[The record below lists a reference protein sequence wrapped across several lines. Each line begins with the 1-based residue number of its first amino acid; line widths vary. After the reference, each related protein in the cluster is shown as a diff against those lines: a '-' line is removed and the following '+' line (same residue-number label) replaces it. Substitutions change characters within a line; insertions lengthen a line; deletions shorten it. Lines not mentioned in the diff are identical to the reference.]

1 MIAKI
6 SEKQLKKFP
15 AVVHISIT
23 KKCNLNCR
31 KCYYKG
37 EENPKLVKKIIE
49 DVAASRVK
57 AVAIGGGE
65 PMLHPNIS
73 DFINFLVESGKIV
86 SITTNG
92 TICKPIDGVSKYA
105 ISFDPVHEQT
115 WKNPESV
122 IAAAKTYSEF
132 AEVWMNHI
140 LTTKEDLSRAL
151 NVLGDHVSTVTL
163 LALKPIRRIDKESWL
178 DVIELVK
185 QYGLKVAV
193 DACVAEIAGIGRCRQ
208 GIVSMSIDADG
219 SCAICSNDGSSRI
232 PYEGIE
238 RSWEKIRRNCPFNF
252 FKEQVLKDIRF
263 KFN

>member
-6 SEKQLKKFP
+6 SEEKLKIKKCP

-31 KCYYKG
+31 ECYYKG
-37 EENPKLVKKIIE
+37 EENPELVKKIIE

-65 PMLHPNIS
+65 PMLHPNIC
-73 DFINFLVESGKIV
+73 DFINFLAESGKIV

-105 ISFDPVHEQT
+105 ISFDPIHKQT
-115 WKNPESV
+115 WRNPESV
-122 IAAAKTYSEF
+122 ITAAKTYSEF

-151 NVLGDHVSTVTL
+151 NVLGDYISTVTL
-163 LALKPIRRIDKESWL
+163 LALKPIRRIDKELWL
-178 DVIELVK
+178 NAMELVK
-185 QYGLKVAV
+185 QYGLKIAV
-193 DACVAEIAGIGRCRQ
+193 DACVAEITSIGRCRQ
-208 GIVSMSIDADG
+208 GIASMSIDADG
-219 SCAICSNDGSSRI
+219 SCAICSNDRSNRI

-238 RSWEKIRRNCPFNF
+238 KSWEKIRRICPFN
-252 FKEQVLKDIRF
+252 QNSVR
-263 KFN
+263 

>member
-1 MIAKI
+1 MIKVT
-6 SEKQLKKFP
+6 ETQLKKCP

-31 KCYYKG
+31 ECYYKG
-37 EENPKLVKKIIE
+37 EENPELVKKIIE

-105 ISFDPVHEQT
+105 ISFDPIHEQT

-122 IAAAKTYSEF
+122 IAATKTYSDC
-132 AEVWMNHI
+132 AEVWLNHI
-140 LTTKEDLSRAL
+140 LTTKEDLIRAL
-151 NVLGDHVSTVTL
+151 DIFANYATTVTL
-163 LALKPIRRIDKESWL
+163 LALKPIQKINKGLWIDSI
-178 DVIELVK
+178 DLVN
-185 QYGLKVAV
+185 QYGFRVAI
-193 DACVAEIAGIGRCRQ
+193 DACVSEILSLGWCRQ
-208 GIVSMSIDADG
+208 GITSMSIDTNG
-219 SCAICSNDGSSRI
+219 TCAICSNDKKNRVM
-232 PYEGIE
+232 YEGIE
-238 RSWEKIRRNCPFNF
+238 KSWIKIRRTCPFS
-252 FKEQVLKDIRF
+252 LK
-263 KFN
+263 K

>member
-37 EENPKLVKKIIE
+37 EENPELVKKIIE

-92 TICKPIDGVSKYA
+92 TIYKPIDGVSKYA
-105 ISFDPVHEQT
+105 ISFDVIHEQT
-115 WKNPESV
+115 WRN
-122 IAAAKTYSEF
+122 
-132 AEVWMNHI
+132 
-140 LTTKEDLSRAL
+140 
-151 NVLGDHVSTVTL
+151 
-163 LALKPIRRIDKESWL
+163 LK
-178 DVIELVK
+178 
-185 QYGLKVAV
+185 
-193 DACVAEIAGIGRCRQ
+193 
-208 GIVSMSIDADG
+208 M
-219 SCAICSNDGSSRI
+219 
-232 PYEGIE
+232 
-238 RSWEKIRRNCPFNF
+238 
-252 FKEQVLKDIRF
+252 
-263 KFN
+263 